1 MISQLGSYKASV
13 FLKDAK
19 AMYRR
24 HDAKPTL
31 FCCLFGTYD
40 AQKKKMRFERAP
52 KQEGRQI
59 RRPFAASV
67 LVLLTINAAGWFAP
81 LFGAIYVAAAELRR
95 TSRHQPYFSLL
106 RWFDAVLSQKQALLL
121 HDATSSLQSL
131 RMMFLFGPFWVSVI
145 IAAIHSLVFT
155 KETGNTT
162 TTTTHYYMS
171 SRQERTV
178 TECFSLKLVLLHVVC
193 EEYLLVVASHTDW
206 PRTETW
212 LLMT

>member
-1 MISQLGSYKASV
+1 MISQLGSYKASM

-40 AQKKKMRFERAP
+40 ARKKKMRFERSP

-59 RRPFAASV
+59 RRPFAAFV
-67 LVLLTINAAGWFAP
+67 LRTINAGWFAP

-106 RWFDAVLSQKQALLL
+106 RWFDAVLSQKQALCFYTTLL
-121 HDATSSLQSL
+121 
-131 RMMFLFGPFWVSVI
+131 
-145 IAAIHSLVFT
+145 LVF
-155 KETGNTT
+155 
-162 TTTTHYYMS
+162 
-171 SRQERTV
+171 
-178 TECFSLKLVLLHVVC
+178 SL
-193 EEYLLVVASHTDW
+193 
-206 PRTETW
+206 
-212 LLMT
+212 

>member
-1 MISQLGSYKASV
+1 MISQLGSYKASM

-40 AQKKKMRFERAP
+40 ARKKKMRFERAP

-59 RRPFAASV
+59 RRPFAAFL

-106 RWFDAVLSQKQALLL
+106 RWFDAVLSQKQALCFYTTLL
-121 HDATSSLQSL
+121 
-131 RMMFLFGPFWVSVI
+131 
-145 IAAIHSLVFT
+145 LVF
-155 KETGNTT
+155 
-162 TTTTHYYMS
+162 
-171 SRQERTV
+171 
-178 TECFSLKLVLLHVVC
+178 SL
-193 EEYLLVVASHTDW
+193 
-206 PRTETW
+206 
-212 LLMT
+212 